1 MIGMCELELVKSFR
15 RDRQASVCCDLHRA
29 SRKPWKAT
37 LASSF
42 DLAEGNRVIGSAHV
56 LEIV

>member
-1 MIGMCELELVKSFR
+1 MCELELSNELPPGSSGIGVLRFAPSVSEAVK
-15 RDRQASVCCDLHRA
+15 AII
-29 SRKPWKAT
+29 T
-37 LASSF
+37 LGSSF